1 MVGLD
6 TIGVLCLSDHWVLEL
21 TSAGGEARFPV
32 EALPLPALLA
42 FERQISKREAS
53 ISS

>member
-6 TIGVLCLSDHWVLEL
+6 TIGVLCLSDHWVL

-53 ISS
+53 ILS